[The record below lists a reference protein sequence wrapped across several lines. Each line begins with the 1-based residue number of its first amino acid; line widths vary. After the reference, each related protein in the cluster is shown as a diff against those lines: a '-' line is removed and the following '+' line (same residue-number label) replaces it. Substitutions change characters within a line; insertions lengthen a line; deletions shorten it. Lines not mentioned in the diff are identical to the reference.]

1 MSHAYVAHL
10 GKDRRIKKLIEQ
22 HGTFT
27 LKKSNN
33 LYIYLCNSIMSQ
45 QLSTKVATVIRN
57 RFLSLYGNR
66 IPTPDQIIATP
77 PETLRAIGLSNAK
90 TSYVQNVARFALEQG
105 MDARKLHKMDNE
117 EVIQYLTQI
126 KGVGRWT
133 VEMLLIFA
141 MARED
146 VFAPDDLG
154 IQNAMIG
161 LYKLDRS
168 DKKIFREKMLTLAQK
183 WSPFRTYAC
192 LHLWRWKDN
201 APVTAK
207 T

>member
-1 MSHAYVAHL
+1 MNHAYVAHL
-10 GKDRRIKKLIEQ
+10 GKDRRFKKLIEA
-22 HGTFT
+22 HGPFT

-33 LYIYLCNSIMSQ
+33 LYLYLCNSIMSQ

-66 IPTPDQIIATP
+66 APTPHQIIATP
-77 PETLRAIGLSNAK
+77 PETLRSIGLSNAK

-105 MDARKLHKMDNE
+105 MDARRLHKMDNE

-168 DKKIFREKMLTLAQK
+168 DKKIFREKMLTLSQK
-183 WSPFRTYAC
+183 WSPYRTYAC

-201 APVTAK
+201 APA
-207 T
+207 